1 MKSKSMTNSSRQAKK
16 SSQAEKSSL
25 LKCQDRK
32 DPNKPA
38 ESLEKQTKN
47 YKQDVS
53 QVWTEPLQ

>member
-1 MKSKSMTNSSRQAKK
+1 MKSKSMTEGPRQAKK
-16 SSQAEKSSL
+16 PSQAEKSSL

-47 YKQDVS
+47 YKQNVS
-53 QVWTEPLQ
+53 QVWTESLQ